1 MVYWF
6 PSPHVL
12 CQFVLLLYAS
22 TEFLDPGLYKETR
35 APLNSGTSFPDA
47 FAYQILIDLS

>member
-12 CQFVLLLYAS
+12 RQFVLLPCAS
-22 TEFLDPGLYKETR
+22 TEFLDPGLYKETH